1 MTQSVRLNEHT
12 IARLIF
18 DGSEDPRFIDLLGD
32 LAQGIGVYS
41 LRLDNAE
48 LDGRFLAPVPEA
60 RIPAWVT
67 VFRAVYERHDEK
79 VALRAMGI
87 LRSLGAEL
95 PGYIGFEEDH
105 SHSDS
110 YQWNEQVFS
119 GPTEEIARRHFFKNE
134 AWGRG
139 EVVAFLIERK
149 CPVTKE
155 WFTVEGE
162 TPVYGVY
169 ILRGETMEAVVRRAA
184 AECFDLDAE
193 PISDEGQRILERK
206 HVSETIQAKRA
217 SFDRLATAANQRL
230 LTDSAESIFA
240 EYELLILK
248 LQEELEER

>member
-18 DGSEDPRFIDLLGD
+18 DITDDPRFIDLLGD

-41 LRLDNAE
+41 LRLDNSE

-60 RIPAWVT
+60 RIPGWFTA
-67 VFRAVYERHDEK
+67 FRAIYERHGQE

-95 PGYIGFEEDH
+95 PGFIGFEEDH

-119 GPTEEIARRHFFKNE
+119 GPSEEIARKHFLKQE

-139 EVVAFLIERK
+139 EVVAFVLERK
-149 CPVTKE
+149 CPVTQE
-155 WFTVEGE
+155 WFTVEDE
-162 TPVYGVY
+162 KPVYGVY
-169 ILRGETMEAVVRRAA
+169 ILRGEIMETVIRRAA
-184 AECFDLDAE
+184 AECFDLDDE
-193 PISDEGQRILERK
+193 PISEEGQRILERK
-206 HVSETIQAKRA
+206 HVSETIRAKRA
-217 SFDRLATAANQRL
+217 SFDRLATAADQRL
-230 LTDSAESIFA
+230 LTDSAEAIFA

-248 LQEELEER
+248 LQEELEDR